1 MWSFPERKKHEFPT
15 PFNPHQKDEMV
26 KVRAGLKVA
35 HQHGRCWGHQ
45 AFAVEKDG
53 RGARSSGR
61 CFLKKDG
68 DALDEGSFW
77 WGVVTWAD
85 KVESEIA
92 RFKPGYYR
100 VDRVATR
107 VYVKAW
113 LA

>member
-1 MWSFPERKKHEFPT
+1 
-15 PFNPHQKDEMV
+15 MV

-45 AFAVEKDG
+45 AFADEKDG
-53 RGARSSGR
+53 PRNAFFGKM
-61 CFLKKDG
+61 FLKKEG
-68 DALDEGSFW
+68 DAFEEGSSW
-77 WGVVTWAD
+77 WGMVTWVD
-85 KVESEIA
+85 KVESETA

-100 VDRVATR
+100 VDRVATL